1 VRGTTLARRGA
12 TRLGDLTRLAGPA
25 HRTTFAR
32 VGLALALAATLAGA
46 ILVARSAGSGRAAVL
61 PVGSR
66 TGVVV
71 LDMSASVAGPP
82 FERVGA
88 IVRGLV
94 AANQSMGLV
103 MFSDVGYEL
112 LPPNSPPSAL
122 QQFLRFFAPK
132 NVAQGAPVFGT
143 SPWSGFSG
151 GTRISTGLVA
161 GQDALRRAG
170 VPHGTL
176 VLMSDLNDSQ
186 NDRAALVAEATALRQ
201 AHIPVRIVPINAIP
215 QNVQIFTGLFGRN
228 AFVEPQAFKKTS
240 QQRVQPIVA
249 SAPWALLSVGLVLV
263 GLLAANERFNSRL
276 VPEESAA

>member
-1 VRGTTLARRGA
+1 MRGTTLARRGA
-12 TRLGDLTRLAGPA
+12 TRLGDLTQLAA
-25 HRTTFAR
+25 QAQRTTFVRA
-32 VGLALALAATLAGA
+32 GLALALAATLAGA
-46 ILVARSAGSGRAAVL
+46 ALLARSAGSGRAAVL

-66 TGVVV
+66 TGVIV

-82 FERVGA
+82 FEHVGTV
-88 IVRGLV
+88 IRGLV
-94 AANQSMGLV
+94 AANQAMGLV

-132 NVAQGAPVFGT
+132 SVAQGGPVFGT

-161 GQDALRRAG
+161 GQEALRRAR

-186 NDRAALVAEATALRQ
+186 NDRDPLVAEATALRH
-201 AHIPVRIVPINAIP
+201 AHVPVRIVPINAIP
-215 QNVQIFTGLFGRN
+215 QNVQVFTGLFGRS
-228 AFVEPQAFKKTS
+228 AFVGPQAFKKTS
-240 QQRVQPIVA
+240 KQRVQPIVA
-249 SAPWALLSVGLVLV
+249 SSPWALLAVGLVLV

-276 VPEESAA
+276 VPESAA